1 MRVVVSRLID
11 LPLMGNLARTARD
24 VPVWIC
30 HGPDAPAETRAA
42 WQGLGARLLPCALAG
57 RQLDPASV
65 LDALGQTGLTR
76 VFCEG
81 GGALAATL
89 MQADLVDEFM
99 GFTAGLALGAEGRP
113 GIGALGIDRL
123 VEARRFTLAE
133 TRDVGGDILHRW
145 VRAD

>member
-1 MRVVVSRLID
+1 M
-11 LPLMGNLARTARD
+11 
-24 VPVWIC
+24 
-30 HGPDAPAETRAA
+30 
-42 WQGLGARLLPCALAG
+42 
-57 RQLDPASV
+57 
-65 LDALGQTGLTR
+65 LDALGQTGMTR

-113 GIGALGIDRL
+113 SIGALGIDRL
-123 VEARRFTLAE
+123 VEARRFTLLE
-133 TRDVGGDILHRW
+133 THDVGGDILHRW